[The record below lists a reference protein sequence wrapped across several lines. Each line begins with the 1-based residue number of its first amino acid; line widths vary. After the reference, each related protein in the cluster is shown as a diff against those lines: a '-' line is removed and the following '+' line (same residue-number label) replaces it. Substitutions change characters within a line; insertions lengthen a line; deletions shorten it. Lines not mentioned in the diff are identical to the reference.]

1 LLPNYGPLPFTLDFY
16 TELLDLTPLLR
27 SVPEHTTLIWA
38 FFVLSLRYLE
48 GDLPELPLGIT
59 EEAALIEKETLEEE
73 RDGSKEEPTKLAT
86 GRTKLQEKF
95 HKMTE
100 ALCEVVNDYGL
111 VTLLPL
117 NIEDVSTVARVIAA
131 TDRANGYK

>member
-1 LLPNYGPLPFTLDFY
+1 M
-16 TELLDLTPLLR
+16 
-27 SVPEHTTLIWA
+27 S
-38 FFVLSLRYLE
+38 RYLE
-48 GDLPELPLGIT
+48 GDLPDLPLNIA

-73 RDGSKEEPTKLAT
+73 RGGSKEKPAKLST
-86 GRTKLQEKF
+86 GRTKLQDKF
-95 HKMTE
+95 HRMTE

-117 NIEDVSTVARVIAA
+117 NVEDVTTVARVIAA